1 MKRQYLSSVTPVI
14 AACFLVTASLATE
27 QNAPIAADD
36 AAQHVGEVQTV
47 QATVADTA
55 FLEKSKDQPTFL
67 NLERPFPSH
76 TLTVLIPGQAR
87 SKFASAPEEFFKG
100 KHILVTG
107 KIEPR
112 GQKFQIVVSDPAQV
126 KVVDATAS
134 ASAK

>member
-1 MKRQYLSSVTPVI
+1 MKRQCLSFVTTVI
-14 AACFLVTASLATE
+14 AACFLASASLAAD
-27 QNAPIAADD
+27 QSAPIAADD

-55 FLEKSKDQPTFL
+55 FLAKSKDQPTFL
-67 NLERPFPSH
+67 NLDRPFPSH

-87 SKFASAPEEFFKG
+87 SKFASAPEEYYKG
-100 KHILVTG
+100 KQILVTG
-107 KIEPR
+107 KIETR
-112 GQKFQIVVSDPAQV
+112 GQKYQIVVSDPAQV